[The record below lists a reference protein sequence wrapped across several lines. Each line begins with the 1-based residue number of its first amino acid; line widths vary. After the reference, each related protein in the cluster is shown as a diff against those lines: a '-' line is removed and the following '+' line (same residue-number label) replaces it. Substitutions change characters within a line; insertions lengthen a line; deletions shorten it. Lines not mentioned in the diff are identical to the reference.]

1 MKRLCLFLLVAA
13 AALVAACA
21 PQTYYLS
28 LQEMRTSASGIELRG
43 RTMAVV
49 YLSDTDS
56 LVQQYNAAKAD
67 QLTRRLER
75 SYFQGQS
82 DRVGIYCLERAP
94 FGDYTAKDTLIRMVV
109 ETGDDVVFLLQN
121 PSRTKAEDYEV
132 AVLDALSGTDDVH
145 CFAGVGNIGS
155 EFDPEWKNV
164 YFELY
169 YFDSYSWIYA
179 LDDALDGDPLK
190 AIEAWMDLAVKCR
203 AAVKRSAACYNIA
216 LVCYLLEQNELAEK
230 WLEQSDTIAPMDG
243 SLALHQSLAKVKKK

>member
-1 MKRLCLFLLVAA
+1 MNLHKFSFVLACCGVLLG
-13 AALVAACA
+13 
-21 PQTYYLS
+21 
-28 LQEMRTSASGIELRG
+28 MSGCE
-43 RTMAVV
+43 
-49 YLSDTDS
+49 
-56 LVQQYNAAKAD
+56 
-67 QLTRRLER
+67 
-75 SYFQGQS
+75 
-82 DRVGIYCLERAP
+82 
-94 FGDYTAKDTLIRMVV
+94 
-109 ETGDDVVFLLQN
+109 DVVDSVAPCRIGEVRCNGDKMESCVGAFWTSVDCTN
-121 PSRTKAEDYEV
+121 GCDASTRICKIPEGKICATDTCKNSTTVTKCVDGTSTV
-132 AVLDALSGTDDVH
+132 DVKCGSGQQ